1 MKNKVPLV
9 SVTVAAYNNTVGLGH
24 SSEYNNITMLNNLI
38 RSVYTQ
44 TYKNVEIV
52 ISDHSKDESVKALC
66 DDWKGRVIIKYVKN
80 EANRGSKQAN
90 TNNALIHASGK
101 YIKTMAG
108 QDDFL
113 YNDDALEIMVN
124 HLETTKH
131 RWIFT
136 GCLHCKENN
145 TKDLFWRHTP
155 RWPSDNGEYTFSS
168 MLSGVNYIGGESVMM
183 YEKNDVLIDNNL
195 IWLMDVEFYYRL
207 YKELGDPMLID
218 DICAVS
224 RQREDSI
231 TSTAIYPDIVVE
243 EKEYVYKKH
252 AGTLKSI
259 SSYPHIYS
267 RLTKCGLIDVALW
280 RR

>member
-1 MKNKVPLV
+1 MKEGTPMNNPLV
-9 SVTVAAYNNTVGLGH
+9 SVTVAAYNNKGNGH

-52 ISDHSKDESVKALC
+52 ISDHSKDDSVKALC
-66 DDWKGRVIIKYVKN
+66 DDWKGKVIIKYVKN
-80 EANRGSKQAN
+80 EVNRGSCEAN

-108 QDDFL
+108 QDDFFCK
-113 YNDDALEIMVN
+113 DDALEIMVN

-136 GCLHCKENN
+136 GCLHCREDN
-145 TKDLFWRHTP
+145 TQDLFNPHTP
-155 RWPSDNGEYTFSS
+155 NWPSDSGGYTFNS
-168 MLSGVNYIGGESVMM
+168 MLTGANLIGGESVMM
-183 YEKNDVLIDNNL
+183 YEKVDVLIDTNL

-207 YKELGDPMLID
+207 YKELGAPMLIKD
-218 DICAVS
+218 MCVVS
-224 RQREDSI
+224 RIREDSI
-231 TSTAIYPDIVVE
+231 TSTMIFPNLVAE
-243 EKEYVYKKH
+243 EKDYIYKKN

-259 SSYPHIYS
+259 SSYPNIYS
-267 RLTKCGLIDVALW
+267 RLTKCGLA
-280 RR
+280 